1 MLILEKRA
9 IFSYQLSKYK
19 VSKYILNKLYQ
30 KKLCIVSRDTTN
42 LINHSD
48 NLLNKNISWQLNIND
63 ILKLQTICNKKI
75 KFLTYVIIRSSNFLK
90 KEMYLFLLIEILK
103 KGLKVL
109 ILVSSIFNIYKL
121 KKYFDTIFNVTVDI
135 YNSQLSESKKLLIWT
150 KSKNGELSIIIST
163 HKGVFLPILK
173 LGMIIVDEEN
183 SLSYKISEKWKY
195 NLKNLAIARAYK
207 ENIPIILETSEPSL
221 ETLYN
226 INKKKFKA
234 IHVSALNKNYN
245 LCKFIH
251 TVIDIKN
258 QRLKGVFSEK
268 LISRVFSHLNDN
280 NQVCFIVNGIERVFT
295 VLQCLV
301 CFGILRCKF
310 CNQFFH
316 VNIHSKTLFC
326 KYCLFYINKLIVCNL
341 CNSISFKFI
350 RYNVDLLKENIQDI
364 FFDVPI
370 FFINKEKIFSDNVDI
385 NKNTSDH
392 IKKRII
398 IGEDKLIKEHLF
410 KKVTLVVFLC
420 IDIFFYS
427 TNFRSIEYFGQLYNS
442 SMRFFE
448 EQQLNSIEF
457 IIQTKTSDNIFL
469 IELLKNGYKSFSH
482 RLLAT
487 RKKHKLPPFYYH
499 VMIYAKSKKKS
510 DLVFFLINYNDS
522 LIKKLCYFTNK
533 LWSVGPYPVLFNKD
547 YKFFYSK
554 ILLAH
559 PSRIFIKNLLRRT
572 IDFSN
577 TCFFN
582 KKIKLIFDMD
592 GI

>member
-1 MLILEKRA
+1 LLILEKRA

-19 VSKYILNKLYQ
+19 ISKYILNKLYQ

-63 ILKLQTICNKKI
+63 IVKLQTICNKKI

-121 KKYFDTIFNVTVDI
+121 KKYFNTIFNVTVDI

-234 IHVSALNKNYN
+234 IRVGALNKNYN

-280 NQVCFIVNGIERVFT
+280 NQVCFIINGIERVFT

-301 CFGILRCKF
+301 CFGILRCEF

-482 RLLAT
+482 RLLAI